1 MLNVDSEPRT
11 KLQLD
16 MMLIFMDFSTSWTDW
31 MVFVFLMNR
40 VFKQQRIFLNIVREV
55 MAAVLVRVVTG
66 IALWR
71 CSVRCM
77 RDSTCSCT
85 CWSHCIVAG
94 WLHDWAASIT
104 KNYKKNNNKMVMAWW
119 NEYITW
125 DTRKVMLPGRRI
137 TVAAWC
143 NFFRRCGS
151 CCGGRH
157 A

>member
-1 MLNVDSEPRT
+1 MTLCLILNPNL
-11 KLQLD
+11 KPNYKWIW
-16 MMLIFMDFSTSWTDW
+16 MLIFMDFSTSSTDW

-40 VFKQQRIFLNIVREV
+40 VFKQQRIFLNIVREA

-66 IALWR
+66 IAAWR
-71 CSVRCM
+71 SGIRCM

-104 KNYKKNNNKMVMAWW
+104 KNHKK
-119 NEYITW
+119 ITIKWSWPDGFKW

-137 TVAAWC
+137 TVAAWG

-151 CCGGRH
+151 SCGGWH